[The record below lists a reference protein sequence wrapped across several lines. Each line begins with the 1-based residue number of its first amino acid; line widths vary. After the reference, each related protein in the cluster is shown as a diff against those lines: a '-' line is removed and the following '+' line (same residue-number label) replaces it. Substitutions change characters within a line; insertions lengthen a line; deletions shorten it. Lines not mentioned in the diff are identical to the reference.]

1 MAEHNEIG
9 VCGEKIA
16 VEVMRKKGFRIV
28 ETNWRF
34 SNLEVDIIA
43 TNRQEIV
50 FVEVKTRTSTF
61 GDKRPEEYVGYT
73 KKRNM
78 TVAANVYIK
87 KNNITLRP
95 RFDIIGILLDGNTH
109 EIREINH
116 IEDAF
121 IPPMRR
127 R

>member
-9 VCGEKIA
+9 ACGEKIA
-16 VEVMRKKGFRIV
+16 AEVMRKKGFRIV

-87 KNNITLRP
+87 QHNITLRP

-109 EIREINH
+109 EVREINH

-127 R
+127 I